1 MTQQNRPPEPQGE
14 DWQTWG
20 RRLMTYL
27 SQTRIPLVQ
36 QTGNEPAT
44 DDGLLMWDRT
54 KKYVV
59 VSLDNQFRQVATKQA
74 VPPAN
79 TGSTGDVTGM
89 VSWDTNYIYVC
100 VANYDGS
107 TAIWKRVALAT
118 W

>member
-1 MTQQNRPPEPQGE
+1 MPVTPPVIGADINQ
-14 DWQTWG
+14 WG
-20 RRLMTYL
+20 RQLNLFLTKNL
-27 SQTRIPLVQ
+27 GKLFFK
-36 QTGNEPAT
+36 T
-44 DDGLLMWDRT
+44 DDDNPSEDGVFLWDRT

-59 VSLDNQFRQVATKQA
+59 VSLDDEFRQVATKQA

-79 TGSTGDVTGM
+79 TGSAGDVTGM